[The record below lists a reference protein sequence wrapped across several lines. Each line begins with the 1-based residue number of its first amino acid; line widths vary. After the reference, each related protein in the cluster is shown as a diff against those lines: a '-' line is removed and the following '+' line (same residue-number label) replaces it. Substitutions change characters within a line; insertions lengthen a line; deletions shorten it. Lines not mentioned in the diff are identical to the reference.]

1 MTEGEGPPAQL
12 PQRERRQGER
22 RREEREQVRLFEQ
35 LIAAEQDERRRLAL
49 FLHDGAVQSL
59 SGIALMLDAVG
70 HAIEEGR
77 PEDAKQILDVAL
89 NRQRQTIQS
98 LRDLSFNLEPV
109 ILRDQGFLPAVKALA
124 DRLGIDQSVK
134 VEVEVEVTVG
144 EEFVERA
151 RIALYQLIREA
162 LMQAIGRRPTSIAV
176 TLRDGDEGGAELRV
190 VDDGHLER
198 RRGSAEAFEE
208 RARPLSG
215 RVEVD
220 RTEAGTTV
228 VVSLP
233 GYAIR

>member
-1 MTEGEGPPAQL
+1 MTEDEEPPTPPAQG
-12 PQRERRQGER
+12 ERRQGER
-22 RREEREQVRLFEQ
+22 RREERDRVRLFEQ

-77 PEDAKQILDVAL
+77 PEDAKQILDGAL
-89 NRQRQTIQS
+89 KRQRETIQS
-98 LRDLSFNLEPV
+98 LRDLSFNLEPI

-124 DRLGIDQSVK
+124 DRLGIDESVK
-134 VEVEVEVTVG
+134 VEVDVAAG

-151 RIALYQLIREA
+151 RVALYQLIREA
-162 LMQAIGRRPTSIAV
+162 LMQAISRRPTTIAV
-176 TLRDGDEGGAELRV
+176 TLRGREDGGAELRV
-190 VDDGHLER
+190 ADDGHLER
-198 RRGSAEAFEE
+198 RRGSGEAFEE

-215 RVEVD
+215 HVEVD

-228 VVSLP
+228 VVFLP
-233 GYAIR
+233 AYAIR

>member
-1 MTEGEGPPAQL
+1 LTEDEGPPPPPAQG
-12 PQRERRQGER
+12 ERRQGER
-22 RREEREQVRLFEQ
+22 RREERERVRLFEQ

-77 PEDAKQILDVAL
+77 PEDAKQILDGAL
-89 NRQRQTIQS
+89 KRQRETIQS
-98 LRDLSFNLEPV
+98 LRDLSFNLEPI

-124 DRLGIDQSVK
+124 DRLGIDESVK
-134 VEVEVEVTVG
+134 VEVDVAAG

-151 RIALYQLIREA
+151 RVALYQLIREA
-162 LMQAIGRRPTSIAV
+162 LMQAISRRPTTIAV
-176 TLRDGDEGGAELRV
+176 TLRGREDGGAELRV
-190 VDDGHLER
+190 ADDGHLER
-198 RRGSAEAFEE
+198 RRGSGEAFEE

-215 RVEVD
+215 HVEVD

-228 VVSLP
+228 VVFLP
-233 GYAIR
+233 AYAIR

>member
-1 MTEGEGPPAQL
+1 LTEDEGPPTPPAQG
-12 PQRERRQGER
+12 ERRQGER
-22 RREEREQVRLFEQ
+22 RREERDRVRLFEQ

-77 PEDAKQILDVAL
+77 PEDAKQILDGAL
-89 NRQRQTIQS
+89 DRQRQTIQS
-98 LRDLSFNLEPV
+98 LRDLSFNLEPI

-124 DRLGIDQSVK
+124 DRLGIDESIK
-134 VEVEVEVTVG
+134 VEVDVAA
-144 EEFVERA
+144 VERA
-151 RIALYQLIREA
+151 RVALYQLIREA
-162 LMQAIGRRPTSIAV
+162 LMQAISRRPTTIAV
-176 TLRDGDEGGAELRV
+176 TLRGDEDGGAELRIA
-190 VDDGHLER
+190 DDGHLER

-228 VVSLP
+228 VVFLP
-233 GYAIR
+233 AYAIR

>member
-1 MTEGEGPPAQL
+1 MTEDEGPPPPPAQG
-12 PQRERRQGER
+12 ERRQGER
-22 RREEREQVRLFEQ
+22 RREERERVRLFEQ

-77 PEDAKQILDVAL
+77 PEDAKQILDGAL
-89 NRQRQTIQS
+89 KRQRETIQS
-98 LRDLSFNLEPV
+98 LRDLSFNLEPI

-124 DRLGIDQSVK
+124 DRLGIDESVK
-134 VEVEVEVTVG
+134 VEVDVAAG

-151 RIALYQLIREA
+151 RVALYQLIREA
-162 LMQAIGRRPTSIAV
+162 LMQAISRRPTTIAV
-176 TLRDGDEGGAELRV
+176 TLRGREDGGAELRV
-190 VDDGHLER
+190 ADDGHLER
-198 RRGSAEAFEE
+198 RRGSGEAFEE

-215 RVEVD
+215 HVEVD

-228 VVSLP
+228 VVFLP
-233 GYAIR
+233 AYAIR

>member
-1 MTEGEGPPAQL
+1 LTEDEGPPVPPAQG
-12 PQRERRQGER
+12 ERRQGER
-22 RREEREQVRLFEQ
+22 RREERDRVRLFEQ

-77 PEDAKQILDVAL
+77 PEDAKQILDGAL

-98 LRDLSFNLEPV
+98 LRDLSFNLEPI

-124 DRLGIDQSVK
+124 DRLGIDESVK
-134 VEVEVEVTVG
+134 VEVDVAAG
-144 EEFVERA
+144 EELVERA
-151 RIALYQLIREA
+151 RVALYQLIREA
-162 LMQAIGRRPTSIAV
+162 LMQAISRRPTTIAV
-176 TLRDGDEGGAELRV
+176 TLRGREDGGAELRV
-190 VDDGHLER
+190 ADDGHLER
-198 RRGSAEAFEE
+198 RRGSGEAFEE

-215 RVEVD
+215 HVEVD

-228 VVSLP
+228 VVFLP
-233 GYAIR
+233 AYAIR